1 MTLDQLSQR
10 FKALSDPIRVR
21 ILHLLLQEESF
32 CVCDLVEILQ
42 LKQSTVSRHLA
53 YLKNAGLVESWRE
66 GVWMHYSVCQDSLG
80 FLNLEQ
86 LETLFA
92 QIHEIAQDRITLN
105 GYQKKICAPCPFNR

>member
-32 CVCDLVEILQ
+32 CVCDLVDILQ

-66 GVWMHYSVCQDSLG
+66 GVWMHYSVCQANLG

-92 QIHEIAQDRITLN
+92 QIEEIRQDRETLDN
-105 GYQKKICAPCPFNR
+105 YQKKNLCAMPS